1 MVDERM
7 ASAVTN
13 INTSKRSLQSVRTV
27 RDHVKIRAF
36 HRANDPDVRIM
47 IPGSLSSQ
55 VLLKLVLEKAQ
66 KIKAYRQMA

>member
-36 HRANDPDVRIM
+36 HRANDPDVRF
-47 IPGSLSSQ
+47 IPDSLNSFI
-55 VLLKLVLEKAQ
+55 LTLIIERAQ
-66 KIKAYRQMA
+66 EVEADRQMA

>member
-36 HRANDPDVRIM
+36 HRANDPDVRFY
-47 IPGSLSSQ
+47 PNSLNF
-55 VLLKLVLEKAQ
+55 VVPKLVLENIQEVKASR
-66 KIKAYRQMA
+66 KMA